1 MRFFFLAIL
10 LLFSSR
16 AANSGPVNFGHDST
30 LSEPDDFSLVDDGN
44 TVDNGKVMELAAL
57 DSSQSFQFDA
67 FSNQEANI
75 ILPDLQIIPGIA
87 NANDASPTNLLADL
101 PAAACSDSDSR
112 VKGSAQNNNGNLC
125 PAKLETPPSRPRQ
138 STEEDRQQ
146 KKDAGI
152 NSNPDEKK
160 EDGPIMN
167 PTPPDDICTPPKKLF
182 CCFGREIENWNSREG
197 CEECMLPFLHF
208 IQDRQPAHEI

>member
-16 AANSGPVNFGHDST
+16 AANSGPVDFGDDST
-30 LSEPDDFSLVDDGN
+30 LSEPGDFSLVDNGN

-57 DSSQSFQFDA
+57 GSSQPFQLDA

-75 ILPDLQIIPGIA
+75 ILPDPQTIPGIA

-125 PAKLETPPSRPRQ
+125 PAKLETRPSRPRQ

-146 KKDAGI
+146 QKAPGI
-152 NSNPDEKK
+152 NPNPDEKK

-167 PTPPDDICTPPKKLF
+167 PTPSDDICTSPKRLF
-182 CCFGREIENWNSREG
+182 CCFGREIENWNSRQG
-197 CEECMLPFLHF
+197 CVECRFPFPHF
-208 IQDRQPAHEI
+208 IQRPPAST